1 VTDAEP
7 DLVVVA
13 VLREPGRAVPAP
25 GDELTLAVM
34 RYEVETVLAGEY
46 PHRDLFV
53 ADAAAAEFP
62 PGARH
67 RLELSRRLPE
77 QATLLSDHDTRGF
90 GVFYCLVR
98 QPA

>member
-1 VTDAEP
+1 MTGPEP

-13 VLREPGRAVPAP
+13 VLRDPGRAVPAP
-25 GDELTLAVM
+25 GDEFALAVM

-53 ADAAAAEFP
+53 ADSAAAEFG

-77 QATLLSDHDTRGF
+77 HATLLSDYDTRGF
-90 GVFYCLVR
+90 GVYYCLAR